1 MQSRKELSDRFL
13 DLKDKRAALESQVD
27 AVKEEQKQAEQDLIL
42 SMEEEGLQNFR
53 DDERG
58 LVYIRQDTFAS
69 VEDQAKLYAHLR
81 ANNMGDVIKETV
93 NAKTLAAIAK
103 EHPDL
108 PGAKISYA
116 TRLGVRK

>member
-1 MQSRKELSDRFL
+1 MQSRKELSDKFL
-13 DLKDKRAALESQVD
+13 DLRDKKSSLQD
-27 AVKEEQKQAEQDLIL
+27 QLKPIEEAMLAAEQDLIL

-69 VEDQAKLYAHLR
+69 ISDKDALLAHLTS
-81 ANNMGDVIKETV
+81 NGMGDVITV
-93 NAKTLAAIAK
+93 NARTLSAIAK

-108 PGAKISYA
+108 PGIQLSYK